1 MIRRRERLL
10 AVITVLGSFALCLG
24 IAEAVLR
31 FLPVATGMR
40 MVSVTAASP
49 VAHFTPNR
57 DFLFSRDWNL
67 ALVNR
72 GHVNNAGFVNDQDY
86 QREKESPLVAVVGDS
101 YIEAAMV
108 PFGETMHGRLA
119 AALDGRLRV
128 YSFGAAGAPLSQYL
142 AWARHVISEYGAGAI
157 VINVVGNDF
166 DESLTAYGRKPAFW
180 QYAPDETGALRLRLS
195 EYRRGIA
202 SDLVTAS
209 ALGRYLVFNLQ
220 VGAQLLALRSLFLGP
235 PAAAPE
241 YAGNTAAGADTAR
254 VKDSL
259 IAIDAFFRDLSDLVR
274 LPPERVLLTI
284 DGFRYP
290 QAADRGA
297 GSYFDQMRRAF
308 RAKAEALGYEI
319 IDLDAAFFAR
329 HRKTGERFEHP
340 TDGHW
345 NARGHE
351 VAFEAVMSSRLLK
364 SMAHSAERGAGGKVG
379 SHVE

>member
-1 MIRRRERLL
+1 MTRRGERLL
-10 AVITVLGSFALCLG
+10 AVVTVLGSFALCLAA
-24 IAEAVLR
+24 AEAVLR

-40 MVSVTAASP
+40 TVSVTAASP
-49 VAHFTPNR
+49 VSHFSPNR
-57 DFLFSRDWNL
+57 DFVFSRDWNL

-86 QREKESPLVAVVGDS
+86 HQESPLVAIVGDS

-119 AALDGRLRV
+119 AALEGRLRV

-142 AWARHVISEYGAGAI
+142 VWARHAVNEYGAGAL

-166 DESLTAYGRKPAFW
+166 DESLAAYGRKPGFW
-180 QYAPDETGALRLRLS
+180 QYVPDETRALRLRLS
-195 EYRRGIA
+195 EYQRGVA
-202 SDLVTAS
+202 SEVVTAS

-220 VGAQLLALRSLFLGP
+220 VGPQLFALRSLALGS

-241 YAGNTAAGADTAR
+241 YAGNTAVAAEVAR

-259 IAIDAFFRDLSDLVR
+259 MAIDAFFRDLAGLVR
-274 LPPERVLLTI
+274 LPPERVLLTM

-290 QAADRGA
+290 QAADKGA
-297 GSYFDQMRRAF
+297 GSYFDRMRRAF

-319 IDLDAAFFAR
+319 IDLDPAFFER
-329 HRKTGERFEHP
+329 HRQTAEKFEYP
-340 TDGHW
+340 MDGHW
-345 NARGHE
+345 NATGHQ
-351 VAFEAVMSSRLLK
+351 VAFEAVMASRLIK
-364 SMAHSAERGAGGKVG
+364 SLAHSVEQGTGGKVRPR
-379 SHVE
+379 VE

>member
-1 MIRRRERLL
+1 
-10 AVITVLGSFALCLG
+10 
-24 IAEAVLR
+24 
-31 FLPVATGMR
+31 
-40 MVSVTAASP
+40 

-72 GHVNNAGFVNDQDY
+72 GHVNNAGFVNNQDY
-86 QREKESPLVAVVGDS
+86 QREKESPLIAVVGDS

-142 AWARHVISEYGAGAI
+142 VWARHAISEYGAGAI

-166 DESLTAYGRKPAFW
+166 DESLTAYGSKPAFW
-180 QYAPDETGALRLRLS
+180 QYVPDETGTLRLRLS
-195 EYRRGIA
+195 EYRRGVG
-202 SDLVTAS
+202 SDVVTAS

-220 VGAQLLALRSLFLGP
+220 VGPRLLALRSSFLGS
-235 PAAAPE
+235 PAAVPE
-241 YAGNTAAGADTAR
+241 YTGNTAAGVDTTR
-254 VKDSL
+254 IKDSL

-290 QAADRGA
+290 QAADKGA
-297 GSYFDQMRRAF
+297 ASYFDQMRRA
-308 RAKAEALGYEI
+308 
-319 IDLDAAFFAR
+319 
-329 HRKTGERFEHP
+329 
-340 TDGHW
+340 
-345 NARGHE
+345 
-351 VAFEAVMSSRLLK
+351 
-364 SMAHSAERGAGGKVG
+364 
-379 SHVE
+379 